1 MSTPGGAAA
10 AGVAPA
16 RGEPS
21 ATSGFGSSG
30 FGASAFRA
38 TVPQPPDEAPEHP
51 PASRAELLPDA
62 VRFAYAQGPVSL
74 GGNLLGA
81 VVLVLI
87 FWPVSPRAT
96 VLTWA
101 GMFAVLWVL
110 RALTLRA
117 YNRAGEGAAREA
129 ALTWQRR
136 WNAGALASGA
146 LWGLAAWLFYTQGGP
161 FHQTTLLL
169 TVYSYCV
176 GAVAMLACQY
186 RVFLA
191 FISLCF
197 VPTVIR
203 VATHDAP
210 DALAMAGVVLLIYG
224 MSVLLGRTYRRVFDE
239 SAQLKLRTERLAQQ
253 LLVEKAAAE
262 QARRV
267 AEAAN
272 RAKTQF
278 FSAASHDLRQPLHAM
293 GLFAEA
299 LRAKSRGDEEVTH
312 LVNSINNSV
321 DALEGLFSELLDI
334 TKIDTGGVDPRP
346 EHFAL
351 RDVFQ
356 RLRLQYEPTAFEKG
370 LALRFRG
377 GELPVFGDPVLVD
390 RIVRNLLSNA
400 IRYTEDGGILVS
412 ARRRGQHV
420 QVQVWD
426 TGLGIAP
433 AEQSRIFEEFYQVQG
448 HGPLQANQSKGL
460 GLGLAIVQRLARMQ
474 DAPLELASVPG
485 RGTVFTLTLPLG
497 KPPRAQPLA
506 PAARKAGLGLTLERR
521 DILVVE
527 DEPAVREGLVVLL
540 KGWGATVHA
549 FESVEAVEAWARAR
563 PPAPDLAIVDYRLP
577 SGRTGIDAIKSLR
590 AAFGVALP
598 AILVT
603 GSTMSGHEEEASR
616 DDFHLLIKPVA
627 PNKLRAMIAF
637 KLGVR

>member
-1 MSTPGGAAA
+1 
-10 AGVAPA
+10 
-16 RGEPS
+16 
-21 ATSGFGSSG
+21 
-30 FGASAFRA
+30 
-38 TVPQPPDEAPEHP
+38 
-51 PASRAELLPDA
+51 
-62 VRFAYAQGPVSL
+62 
-74 GGNLLGA
+74 
-81 VVLVLI
+81 
-87 FWPVSPRAT
+87 
-96 VLTWA
+96 
-101 GMFAVLWVL
+101 
-110 RALTLRA
+110 
-117 YNRAGEGAAREA
+117 
-129 ALTWQRR
+129 
-136 WNAGALASGA
+136 AGALASGA
-146 LWGLAAWLFYTQGGP
+146 MWGLAGWLFYGEGGP

-176 GAVAMLACQY
+176 GAVAMLASQY
-186 RVFLA
+186 RVFFA

-197 VPTVIR
+197 LPTIAR
-203 VATHDAP
+203 VATHDDP
-210 DALAMAGVVLLIYG
+210 KALQMAGVVALIYG
-224 MSVLLGRTYRRVFDE
+224 MSMLLGRTYRRSFAE

-253 LLVEKAAAE
+253 LLVEKAAAD
-262 QARRV
+262 QARGI

-312 LVNSINNSV
+312 LVNSINSSV

-356 RLRLQYEPTAFEKG
+356 RLKLQYEPTAFEKG

-377 GELPVFGDPVLVD
+377 GDLPVFGDPVLVD

-412 ARRRGQHV
+412 ARRRGTQV

-433 AEQSRIFEEFYQVQG
+433 AEQSRIFEEFYQV
-448 HGPLQANQSKGL
+448 HAHAPLQANQSKGL
-460 GLGLAIVQRLARMQ
+460 GLGLAIVQRLARLQ
-474 DAPLELASVPG
+474 DAPLALASVPG

-497 KPPRAQPLA
+497 KPPRPQPLA
-506 PAARKAGLGLTLERR
+506 PAARKPGLGLTLERR

-549 FESVEAVEAWARAR
+549 FESVEAVEAWARGE

-577 SGRTGIDAIKSLR
+577 NGRTGTEALKSLR
-590 AAFGVALP
+590 TAFGSTLP